1 MARIANT
8 ALHEDL
14 ARALDEA
21 MAAFAA
27 ANPGSRAEDQAAAA
41 TMPGGNTR
49 TVLFHPPFPLTLA
62 RGEGAFVWDI
72 DGHRYANFVG
82 EFGAGLFGHSEP
94 RLAQAV
100 ARAMASGW
108 VLGGPNRYERLLAAE
123 LARRFPSLD
132 KLRFTNSGTE
142 ANMMAIV
149 TARAVTG
156 RAKVMVFEGGYHGG
170 VFTFAHGG
178 SPINAPFDYVMA
190 PFNDAEATLALI
202 EAHAGELACAVVE
215 PLQGAGGMIPAEAA
229 FLRALREATQRH
241 GIVLI
246 FDEVITSRLS
256 GGGLQ
261 QLLGI
266 VPDMTTLGKYIGGG
280 APFGAF
286 GGREDLMRRFD
297 PRAADAIGHAGTF
310 NNNPITHAAG
320 VTAMTELYTPQRAAA
335 FNARGDAL
343 RARLNAIAL
352 RHGLPLHVS
361 GLGSIMQIHCC
372 EGPLRNERDAG
383 RADPAKAALLFHE
396 LLARGQRPTWR
407 NSLLLCLPMT
417 DADLDAFAEAFDDVL
432 AARGH
437 LLAAE

>member
-8 ALHEDL
+8 ALREDL
-14 ARALDEA
+14 ARALEEA

-27 ANPGSRAEDQAAAA
+27 ANPRSRAEDEAAAA
-41 TMPGGNTR
+41 AMPGGNTR

-100 ARAMASGW
+100 SRAMASGW

-320 VTAMTELYTPQRAAA
+320 VAAMTELYTPQLAEA

-343 RARLNAIAL
+343 RERLNAIAL

-417 DADLDAFAEAFDDVL
+417 DADLDAFAEAFDDTL

>member
-8 ALHEDL
+8 ALREEL
-14 ARALDEA
+14 ARALDDA
-21 MAAFAA
+21 VAAFAA
-27 ANPGSRAEDQAAAA
+27 ANPNSRSEDEAAAVA
-41 TMPGGNTR
+41 MPGGNTR

-62 RGEGAFVWDI
+62 RGEGAHVWDI
-72 DGHRYANFVG
+72 DGHRYTNFVG

-94 RLAQAV
+94 RLAA
-100 ARAMASGW
+100 AISRALADGW
-108 VLGGPNRYERLLAAE
+108 VLGGPNRYERRLAAE
-123 LARRFPSLD
+123 LVRRFPSLD
-132 KLRFTNSGTE
+132 KVRFTNSGTE

-156 RAKVMVFEGGYHGG
+156 RGKVMVFEGAYHGG

-190 PFNDAEATLALI
+190 PFNDTEATLALI
-202 EAHAGELACAVVE
+202 AAHADDLACVAIE
-215 PLQGAGGMIPAEAA
+215 PMQASGGMIPADKDFLQA
-229 FLRALREATQRH
+229 LRAATARH

-246 FDEVITSRLS
+246 FDEVVTSRLS

-266 VPDMTTLGKYIGGG
+266 VPDMTALGKYIGGG
-280 APFGAF
+280 ASIGAF
-286 GGREDLMRRFD
+286 GGRDEFMRRYD

-310 NNNPITHAAG
+310 NNNVITHAAG
-320 VTAMTELYTPQRAAA
+320 TAAMTDIYTPQLAEA

-343 RARLNAIAL
+343 RARLNAIAA

-361 GLGSIMQIHCC
+361 GLGSMMQIHCC
-372 EGPLRNERDAG
+372 EGPLRNERDG
-383 RADPAKAALLFHE
+383 EREDVTKAALLFHD
-396 LLARGQRPTWR
+396 LLARGQRMTWR

-417 DADLDAFAEAFDDVL
+417 DADLDGFAAAFDDVL
-432 AARGH
+432 ARRGH